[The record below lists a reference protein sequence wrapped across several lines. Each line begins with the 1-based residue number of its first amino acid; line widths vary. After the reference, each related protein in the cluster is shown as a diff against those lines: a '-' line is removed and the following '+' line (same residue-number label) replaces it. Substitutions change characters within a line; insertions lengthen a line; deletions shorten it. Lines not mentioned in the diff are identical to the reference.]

1 MCSSND
7 SRSCQFCSHI
17 LTLEWLCSGLLQTN
31 QKHTWHANICK
42 QICSP
47 SQIACLSM
55 WNIRHRQRW
64 IVVINMAWDE
74 DVCAKKKEQL
84 LATNFTCFAWHHVN
98 ALEMCNEKKTKG
110 EKGTKMS
117 CLKETITTHHYS
129 WLHAAM
135 RTECCKMLTVQEY
148 RIKGGI

>member
-74 DVCAKKKEQL
+74 DVCARKKEQL

-98 ALEMCNEKKTKG
+98 ALEMCNEEKTKG
-110 EKGTKMS
+110 GKRNKDELPQGNHYHTS
-117 CLKETITTHHYS
+117 LLLTTRCNEDRMLQDAYS
-129 WLHAAM
+129 PG
-135 RTECCKMLTVQEY
+135 RQD
-148 RIKGGI
+148 